1 MPVYSGV
8 ATNGGVP
15 VDAATVQAYKA
26 SRFGTPPTNGTAPPG
41 SPDAGP
47 VTTGPSYGSTGAW
60 QLTVPTD
67 EDYWIALTVSASTS
81 WRFYTGAAVDDVLL
95 LAGSQTVTGQK
106 TFTSS
111 VIGPLT
117 DNGGVVFTAK
127 AFGAVA
133 DGFKQSSDIVDVQGV
148 GTTRTSVGGMAS
160 GSALLN
166 DTGNTFT
173 GLDLGKVIQVTGA
186 GPGGV
191 NLHSVILAVNSAT
204 QIQLKEK
211 CQTAATNAVYTY
223 GGGASM
229 AVGSGSLNDNNNAI
243 FTGQHIGY
251 VVRVKGAGA
260 SGGDLVTTATSI
272 NVPAYGTNCS
282 GALLNLA
289 NNAGTE
295 VICASWTIG
304 PGSLS
309 GQCNGTTT
317 FKDTANGNWTAD
329 TDVGKQILIIGGAGG
344 TTDLLTTITAVTS
357 ATQVTLANAAY
368 NPTGR
373 TDTVTTPAGTGV
385 GGTYVVN
392 DVSALAA
399 DVGKQVSGTGVTVG
413 TVVIAASAGVSLTLS
428 LPVPSTT
435 TSITVTPNNAY
446 MYANGGAMTSGSAVL
461 TDPNH
466 TFSAADVGKLVTVR
480 NAITTTGWG
489 QGTGTINQQNNS
501 VNCNANTLL
510 TTVASFNPAA
520 PHSVTL
526 SANATAT
533 TFCATYALGHDDT
546 AAITS
551 ALTAC
556 QAAGG
561 GTVRLGSGIHCITSS
576 LQTTGGAPYKL
587 CGDGRHTPRL
597 LLMAAIAGT
606 GTGMVSAVSSPVEVD
621 GVSFEGNL
629 LCPQLLTCSTNQAT
643 VRGIFVHGC
652 RFTESSQT
660 NGGQWTVKF
669 NSNHSF
675 LMQDVTF
682 SDCHIVNVPTSHQ
695 DIVSFDQCDGVLMS
709 NCVVE
714 NVNQAVY
721 PFGAINVQIADNV
734 FRQVHGR
741 TSSSLTVI
749 AYGCGIVGNDF
760 ISCDALG
767 PGGQTQGLRVVGNNF
782 FDTPL
787 AFSSSSSQQMDVA
800 VTGNAFTFPANSQQ
814 GTVIA
819 VGGVF
824 GFAFVGNVI
833 DAAHNPLRVF
843 YLQSGATAG
852 FASGD
857 ISITGNTFNT
867 AVTGS
872 NKILSVQVDPLV
884 EPTPTPGAIIGN
896 GSGVLSVSGSPFPYD
911 SNSGGTVTYQAG
923 DSNSGATVSYTAN
936 TLTDTAKTWTF
947 NQWANVLVTVGS
959 VTGVVASN
967 TATVIT
973 LTANWSSTPAAQ
985 AAYVISASLKDTAKT
1000 WTANQWVGQSY
1011 APGIVVTGTT
1021 DVSGTGS
1028 NVGGNT
1034 ASVLSLTTA
1043 TWTGGTPAAGTQYA
1057 VSTVVGL
1064 PSWLPGAGRGGT
1076 PLLGKITDVYSA
1088 SSVGLSNNAQQTVSG
1103 ATGYYGGAGG
1113 GSIADNILDAANSGG
1128 QGLVISSSSF
1138 AVHDNV
1144 FRGFTSGS
1152 AIVDTG
1158 TITAHDNKILSGTV
1172 SASATST
1179 YRNNTGYNPQ
1189 GDAAITVGASPFTY
1203 TNNDGVDELVYVTGG
1218 TISALTSNG
1227 ETVAVGSTA
1236 LFTPPGNSVVVT
1248 YSAAPTMRKFRL

>member
-8 ATNGGVP
+8 ATNAGVP
-15 VDAATVQAYKA
+15 VDGATVQAFKA
-26 SRFGTPPTNGTAPPG
+26 SRFGTPPSNGTAPPG
-41 SPDAGP
+41 GPDAGP
-47 VTTGPSYGSTGAW
+47 TTTGPSYGSTGAW

-67 EDYWIALTVSASTS
+67 EDYWVALTVNAATS
-81 WRFYTGAAVDDVLL
+81 WRFYTAAAVDDVLL
-95 LAGSQTVTGQK
+95 LTGSQTVTGQK
-106 TFTSS
+106 TFTGQ
-111 VIGPLT
+111 VLGPLA
-117 DNGGVVFTAK
+117 DKGGTVYTAK
-127 AFGAVA
+127 AYGAVA
-133 DGFKQSSDIVDVQGV
+133 DGFMQRSDIVDVQGV
-148 GTTRTSVGGMAS
+148 GTTNTSVGGMSS

-173 GLDLGKVIQVTGA
+173 GLDLGKVIKVAGA
-186 GPGGV
+186 GSGGTA
-191 NLHSVILAVNSAT
+191 LHSVILAVNSAT

-211 CQTAATNAVYTY
+211 CQTTATNAVYTY

-229 AVGSGSLNDNNNAI
+229 AVGSGSLQDNNNAI
-243 FTGQHIGY
+243 FTGQHVGY
-251 VVRVKGAGA
+251 VVRVKGAGSA
-260 SGGDLVTTATSI
+260 GGDLVTTATSV

-289 NNAGTE
+289 ATAGTD

-304 PGSLS
+304 PGFLS
-309 GQCNGTTT
+309 GLCNGTTT
-317 FKDTANGNWTAD
+317 FKDNANGNWTSD

-344 TTDLLTTITAVTS
+344 TTDLVTTITGVNS
-357 ATQVTLANAAY
+357 ATSVTLATAAY

-373 TDTVTTPAGTGV
+373 TDTVTTPAGAGV

-399 DVGKQVSGTGVTVG
+399 DAGKNVSGTGVTSG
-413 TVVIAASAGVSLTLS
+413 TVVVSSVAGVSLTLS

-435 TSITVTPNNAY
+435 TSITLTPANAY
-446 MYANGGAMTSGSAVL
+446 VYANGGAMTSGSALL

-480 NAITTTGWG
+480 NAVTTTGWG
-489 QGTGTINQQNNS
+489 QGTGTITQQNNTI
-501 VNCNANTLL
+501 NCNANTLV
-510 TTVASFNPAA
+510 TTVASFNPAT
-520 PHSVTL
+520 PQSITL

-546 AAITS
+546 TAITN

-587 CGDGRHTPRL
+587 AGDGRHTPRL

-606 GTGMVSAVSSPVEVD
+606 GTGMVSVVSSPVEVD

-629 LCPQLLTCSTNQAT
+629 LCPQLLTCNTNQAT
-643 VRGIFVHGC
+643 VRGIFIHGC
-652 RFTESSQT
+652 RFTETSQT
-660 NGGQWTVKF
+660 NAGQWTVKF
-669 NSNHSF
+669 DSNHSF
-675 LMQDVTF
+675 LMQDVTL
-682 SDCHIVNVPTSHQ
+682 SDCQIVNVPTSHQ

-709 NCVVE
+709 DCLVE
-714 NVNQAVY
+714 NVNQAVF
-721 PFGAINVQIADNV
+721 PFGAINVQIVDNI
-734 FRQVHGR
+734 FRQVRGR
-741 TSSSLTVI
+741 TSNCLTVI
-749 AYGCGIVGNDF
+749 AYGVGVVGNDF

-767 PGGQTQGLRVVGNNF
+767 PGGQTQGLRIVGNNF

-814 GTVIA
+814 GTVVA

-833 DAAHNPLRVF
+833 NAAHNPLRVV
-843 YLQSGATAG
+843 YLQSGANAG

-857 ISITGNTFNT
+857 ISISGNTFNT
-867 AVTGS
+867 AVSGS
-872 NKILSVQVDPLV
+872 NKIMNVQVDPLV

-911 SNSGGTVTYQAG
+911 SNSGGTVTYAAG
-923 DSNSGATVSYTAN
+923 DSNNGATVSYGAN
-936 TLTDTAKTWTF
+936 TLTDTSKTWTA

-959 VTGVVASN
+959 VSGVVASN
-967 TATVIT
+967 TATVLT

-1000 WTANQWVGQSY
+1000 WTANQWLGQSY
-1011 APGIVVTGTT
+1011 APGVVVTGTT
-1021 DVSGTGS
+1021 DVSGAG

-1043 TWTGGTPAAGTQYA
+1043 TWTGGTPASGAQYA
-1057 VSTVVGL
+1057 VSTVIGL
-1064 PSWLPGAGRGGT
+1064 PNWIPGAGRGGT
-1076 PLLGKITDVYSA
+1076 PLLGKITDAYSS
-1088 SSVGLSNNAQQTVSG
+1088 SSVGLSNKAQQTVSG
-1103 ATGYYGGAGG
+1103 ATGYYGGAGS

-1128 QGLVISSSSF
+1128 QGLVISSSNF

-1144 FRGFTSGS
+1144 FRGFTGGS
-1152 AIVDTG
+1152 AIIDTG
-1158 TITAHDNKILSGTV
+1158 SITAHDNKILSGSV
-1172 SASATST
+1172 SVSATST
-1179 YRNNTGYNPQ
+1179 YRNNSGYNPQ
-1189 GDAAITVGASPFTY
+1189 GDASITVGASPFTY
-1203 TNNDGVDELVYVTGG
+1203 TNNDGVDELIYITGG

-1227 ETVAVGSTA
+1227 EAVGVGSTA
-1236 LFTPPGNSVVVT
+1236 LFTPPGSAVVVT
-1248 YSAAPTMRKFRL
+1248 YSAAPSMRKYRL